1 MSRRKIAS
9 PYGADVSGTSRGHR
23 VVLKLELNENFQKEK

>member
-1 MSRRKIAS
+1 MSGFPLLMLTLIIE
-9 PYGADVSGTSRGHR
+9 GTSRGHR